1 MKNLFLLLFL
11 LNNCALKVSQEMP
24 LTQIEGIYEVT
35 KITYAKQ
42 EIPSATYQPMIVIA
56 LEKDHTGIMT
66 LNTNKVMVKAS
77 STTSVSCEFIPN
89 GNTFN
94 IFDLEKKAIIGTIL
108 GNKLHLFENK
118 KNFESEMFATKVSS
132 LE

>member
-42 EIPSATYQPMIVIA
+42 EIPSSTYQPMIVIA

-66 LNTNKVMVKAS
+66 LNTNKVMVKSS

-89 GNTFN
+89 GSNFN
-94 IFDLEKKAIIGTIL
+94 VFDLEKKAIIGTISD
-108 GNKLHLFENK
+108 NKLHLFENK
-118 KNFESEMFATKVSS
+118 KNFESEMFATKISS

>member
-1 MKNLFLLLFL
+1 MKNLYLLLLL

-24 LTQIEGIYEVT
+24 LSQIEGIYEVT

-42 EIPSATYQPMIVIA
+42 EIPTSTFQPIIVIA
-56 LEKDHTGIMT
+56 LEKDHKGIMT

-94 IFDLEKKAIIGTIL
+94 IYDLENKVIIGTIS
-108 GNKLHLFENK
+108 NHKLHLFENK
-118 KNFESEMFATKVSS
+118 KNFESEMFAIKTSG

>member
-42 EIPSATYQPMIVIA
+42 EIPSSTYQPMIVIA

-94 IFDLEKKAIIGTIL
+94 IFDLEKKAIIGTISD
-108 GNKLHLFENK
+108 NKLHLFEHK

>member
-1 MKNLFLLLFL
+1 MKNLLLILFL

-42 EIPSATYQPMIVIA
+42 EISSEKYQPTIVISI
-56 LEKDHTGIMT
+56 EKNYKGIMT
-66 LNTNKVMVKAS
+66 LNTNKVMVNAN

-89 GNTFN
+89 DNTFN

-108 GNKLHLFENK
+108 DNKLHLFDHK
-118 KNFESEMFATKVSS
+118 KNLESEMFATKISS

>member
-35 KITYAKQ
+35 KITYDNQ
-42 EIPSATYQPMIVIA
+42 EIPSVTYQPMIVIA
-56 LEKDHTGIMT
+56 LEKDHKGIMT
-66 LNTNKVMVKAS
+66 LNTNKVMIKAS

-89 GNTFN
+89 GNIFN
-94 IFDLEKKAIIGTIL
+94 IFDLEKKAIIGTISD
-108 GNKLHLFENK
+108 NKLHLFDNK
-118 KNFESEMFATKVSS
+118 KNFECEMFATKISS

>member
-42 EIPSATYQPMIVIA
+42 EIPSSTYQPMIVIA
-56 LEKDHTGIMT
+56 LEKDHKGIMT

-94 IFDLEKKAIIGTIL
+94 IYDLEKKAIIGTISM
-108 GNKLHLFENK
+108 NKLHLFETK
-118 KNFESEMFATKVSS
+118 KNFESEMFASKISS

>member
-1 MKNLFLLLFL
+1 MKNLYLFLLL

-24 LTQIEGIYEVT
+24 LNQIEGIYEVT

-42 EIPSATYQPMIVIA
+42 EIPSATYEPMIVIA
-56 LEKDHTGIMT
+56 LEKDHKGIMT

-94 IFDLEKKAIIGTIL
+94 IYDLEKKAIIGTISD
-108 GNKLHLFENK
+108 NKLHLFENK
-118 KNFESEMFATKVSS
+118 KNFESEMFATKISS